1 MGQQLACGM
10 FDSLATHD
18 PPGTASAAIHA
29 ASSPAENLPPKAEFS
44 CIVDLLF
51 ADDAASANFH
61 ET

>member
-1 MGQQLACGM
+1 MS
-10 FDSLATHD
+10 DSLATHD

-44 CIVDLLF
+44 CIVELLF
-51 ADDAASANFH
+51 ADDAASGNFH